1 MTAQS
6 VIEELVLYLVV
17 EESRDIMNE
26 MDFDLDDTNHNYTE
40 EDDIRYE
47 AEGEYEYSYANWD
60 QWAFDLFDD
69 MDIETFLYDDIF
81 LLSPNDSYHFDNW
94 YKQQFFVNQK
104 KVAEDKDKVQET
116 LPL

>member
-1 MTAQS
+1 MWGMRHILTRFRKAARYANEMTAQS

-40 EDDIRYE
+40 EDDIKYE
-47 AEGEYEYSYANWD
+47 AEGEYEYSYADWD

-69 MDIETFLYDDIF
+69 MDIETFLYDDI
-81 LLSPNDSYHFDNW
+81 
-94 YKQQFFVNQK
+94 
-104 KVAEDKDKVQET
+104 
-116 LPL
+116 